1 LRIPWI
7 AVLSF
12 ACLGAGASRAS
23 AQTAMD
29 VLTLERAVE
38 IAVAANRPLQ
48 SSRLEEQRSRDDLA
62 TLATRRRPAFDLRAM
77 GGGFITPFQFSFRE
91 GAFGT
96 FPSTGPI
103 PSTDVVIEP
112 PRSLSSAVLFTAV
125 QPLTQ
130 LRKISRGQ
138 AVLALGAD
146 VAAEQTKQR
155 QQALVTDVRR
165 VYYGLTQ
172 VGAGLAAMREAL
184 IQLDEFDRVV
194 TQYLEAEVALP
205 RDRLS
210 VRAERARVVN
220 EQLRLT
226 NLQATLTERLNLL
239 LGRDL
244 TTPFVVAGPPAPALD
259 LMDIESAVARARAA
273 NPAVRQAELN
283 VQRAVQDSRL
293 KAAERM
299 PDVSLSFSY
308 LRLFNMAV
316 LPRTTA
322 SASLLFN
329 WEPFDW
335 GRNRLDMATRER
347 TLAQARIGLEEAQ
360 ALVELDIRAKF
371 RAVAEAREA
380 VNVAQLTREAA
391 AEDLRVV
398 TERYRV
404 EAALF
409 KDVLEAHTATL
420 RTAQAHE
427 QALGAFWT
435 ARAELDQA
443 IGDTP

>member
-1 LRIPWI
+1 MRILRI
-7 AVLSF
+7 AVLLF
-12 ACLGAGASRAS
+12 ACLGGGVVRAS
-23 AQTAMD
+23 AQTAAD
-29 VLTLERAVE
+29 FLTLERAIE
-38 IAVAANRPLQ
+38 MALAANRPLQ

-62 TLATRRRPAFDLRAM
+62 TLATRRRPAFDLKVLS
-77 GGGFITPFQFSFRE
+77 GGFLTPFQFSFPE

-103 PSTDVVIEP
+103 PATDLTVDS

-125 QPLTQ
+125 QPITQ
-130 LRKISRGQ
+130 LRKIARGE

-146 VAAEQTKQR
+146 AAAEQTRKR
-155 QQALVTDVRR
+155 QQALVADVRR

-172 VGAGLAAMREAL
+172 VGAGLAVMRDAL
-184 IQLDEFDRVV
+184 TQLDELERVV
-194 TQYLEAEVALP
+194 TRYLEVEVALP

-210 VRAERARVVN
+210 VRAERARAVN

-226 NLQATLTERLNLL
+226 NLRATLTERLNLL

-244 TTPFVVAGPPAPALD
+244 TTPVAVADLPAPAID
-259 LMDIESAVARARAA
+259 GMDVESAVARARAA
-273 NPAVRQAELN
+273 HPVLREAEIN
-283 VQRAVQDSRL
+283 VQRAAEDSRL
-293 KAAERM
+293 KAAERL
-299 PDVSLSFSY
+299 PDVSLAFSY
-308 LRLFNMAV
+308 LRIFNVEV

-322 SASLLFN
+322 SASVLVS

-335 GRNRLDMATRER
+335 GRNRRDVAISDR
-347 TLAQARIGLEEAQ
+347 TLAQARMGLEEAR

-380 VNVAQLTREAA
+380 VTVAQLSREAA

-398 TERYRV
+398 NERYRV
-404 EAALF
+404 EATLL

-420 RTAQAHE
+420 RAAQAHQ

-435 ARAELDQA
+435 AQAELDQA
-443 IGDTP
+443 VGDTP

>member
-7 AVLSF
+7 AVLLF

-62 TLATRRRPAFDLRAM
+62 TLATRRRPAFDLRAL

-146 VAAEQTKQR
+146 VAAEQTRQR

-244 TTPFVVAGPPAPALD
+244 STPFVVAGLPAPALD
-259 LMDIESAVARARAA
+259 LMDIEGAVTRARTAH
-273 NPAVRQAELN
+273 PAVRAAELN
-283 VQRAVQDSRL
+283 VQRAAEDSRL

-308 LRLFNMAV
+308 LRLFNMAI

-329 WEPFDW
+329 WEPYDW

-409 KDVLEAHTATL
+409 KDVLEAHAATL